1 MQMRLMPSRLLEEEI
16 ILQSE
21 PRTFQEMKG
30 RQQEV
35 KVRRSADD
43 VLAGIN
49 K

>member
-1 MQMRLMPSRLLEEEI
+1 MRLMPSRLLEEEI

-35 KVRRSADD
+35 KGRRSADD